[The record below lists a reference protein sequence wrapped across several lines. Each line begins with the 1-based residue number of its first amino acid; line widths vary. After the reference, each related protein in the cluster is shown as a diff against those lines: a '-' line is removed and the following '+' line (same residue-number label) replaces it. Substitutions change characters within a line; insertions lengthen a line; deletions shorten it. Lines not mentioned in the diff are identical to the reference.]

1 MDRSRREGGN
11 TMTRDEFLKAFAA
24 MSPGDQEAIRAEI
37 TGKGKRQE
45 AGATCCPT
53 ELMGK
58 VMEKMKAGGNPMSM
72 CKEMMKKM
80 AGECC

>member
-1 MDRSRREGGN
+1 
-11 TMTRDEFLKAFAA
+11 MTRDEFLKAFAA
-24 MSPGDQEAIRAEI
+24 MSPQDQEAIRAEI

-45 AGATCCPT
+45 AGATSSPT
-53 ELMGK
+53 DLMGK

-80 AGECC
+80 AAECC

>member
-1 MDRSRREGGN
+1 
-11 TMTRDEFLKAFAA
+11 MTRDEFLKAFAD
-24 MSPGDQEAIRAEI
+24 MSSEDQEAIRAEI

-53 ELMGK
+53 DPMEKM
-58 VMEKMKAGGNPMSM
+58 MEKMKAGGNPMSM